1 MFELPQPEQGEYQ
14 LEGWQAAGDLTQAEI
29 QYNQWQTLLID
40 GQQLPICR
48 FDYTNTNGQSATF
61 VGSLNAQRN
70 VCEGSRDMRWYND
83 YQIDSPVGQYELL
96 SQFGAGNVTY
106 TPNAEIGEVQLC
118 TLNKPHNNG
127 SHDGQVLFAMAAVS
141 KSKA

>member
-1 MFELPQPEQGEYQ
+1 
-14 LEGWQAAGDLTQAEI
+14 
-29 QYNQWQTLLID
+29 
-40 GQQLPICR
+40 
-48 FDYTNTNGQSATF
+48 
-61 VGSLNAQRN
+61 
-70 VCEGSRDMRWYND
+70 MRWYND

>member
-1 MFELPQPEQGEYQ
+1 
-14 LEGWQAAGDLTQAEI
+14 
-29 QYNQWQTLLID
+29 
-40 GQQLPICR
+40 
-48 FDYTNTNGQSATF
+48 
-61 VGSLNAQRN
+61 
-70 VCEGSRDMRWYND
+70 MRWYND

-127 SHDGQVLFAMAAVS
+127 SHDGAGFVRNGRCEQVEGVKNNAEVAFGAMQFVIA
-141 KSKA
+141 KCCREP

>member
-61 VGSLNAQRN
+61 VGGLNAQRN

-83 YQIDSPVGQYELL
+83 YQIDSPVGSMSYFHNL
-96 SQFGAGNVTY
+96 
-106 TPNAEIGEVQLC
+106 VQVMSP
-118 TLNKPHNNG
+118 TLRMRRLEKCNC
-127 SHDGQVLFAMAAVS
+127 VL
-141 KSKA
+141 